1 MGLERWRLAIGRG
14 SLKGLVELGRLCSFG
29 GGCWE
34 ILDAKGKRVSYIP
47 LCGCLRSLS
56 CLVFAPRIS
65 SWLLLVLHVSRSL
78 TVTLAG
84 NGPID
89 VPVRKSSL
97 GIR

>member
-1 MGLERWRLAIGRG
+1 VGLERWRLAIGRG
-14 SLKGLVELGRLCSFG
+14 SLKGLVELGRLWSFG

-47 LCGCLRSLS
+47 VVWVPSVPLVPRLRAPCL
-56 CLVFAPRIS
+56 LVAR
-65 SWLLLVLHVSRSL
+65 LVLHVSRSL